1 MRTLGTMMVA
11 ALIGAAALAMSSA
24 GAAARIVCNEEGDC
38 WHVQTEYQYRP
49 EHHVIIHPDDWR
61 WKEGENYKWREH
73 EGRGYWNHGTW
84 NDF

>member
-1 MRTLGTMMVA
+1 
-11 ALIGAAALAMSSA
+11 
-24 GAAARIVCNEEGDC
+24 
-38 WHVQTEYQYRP
+38 
-49 EHHVIIHPDDWR
+49 VIIHPDDWR